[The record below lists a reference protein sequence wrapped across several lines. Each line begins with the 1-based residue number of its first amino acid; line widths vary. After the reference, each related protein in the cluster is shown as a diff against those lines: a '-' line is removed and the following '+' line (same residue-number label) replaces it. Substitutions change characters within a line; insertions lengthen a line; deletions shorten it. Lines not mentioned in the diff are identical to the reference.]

1 MELNARPERVEL
13 GKPVAFDTKVEP
25 SVTFN
30 WKRTSDKDDGKL
42 TYMHCLWQQGKT
54 LTMKM
59 CTDLPESAESTTV
72 HDLEPGQFYYWKV
85 LVDDGQGATVASET
99 RKFQVAGELSEGK

>member
-1 MELNARPERVEL
+1 MEL
-13 GKPVAFDTKVEP
+13 GKPEAFDTKVEP

-30 WKRTSDKDDGKL
+30 WKRTFDKDDGKL
-42 TYMHCLWQQGKT
+42 TYMHCLWPQGTT
-54 LTMKM
+54 LTMKQ
-59 CTDLPESAESTTV
+59 CTDLPESAESTAA

-99 RKFQVAGELSEGK
+99 RKFQVAGESSEGK